1 MFLLLSF
8 DKRQTWLKQPNVYL
22 SESKKSNESIV
33 FRIRAEKPKF
43 AVYTISSYA
52 EVPATKDLVSA
63 A

>member
-1 MFLLLSF
+1 METL
-8 DKRQTWLKQPNVYL
+8 LKQPNLYL

-43 AVYTISSYA
+43 AVYTVSSYA

>member
-1 MFLLLSF
+1 METL
-8 DKRQTWLKQPNVYL
+8 LKQPNLYL
-22 SESKKSNESIV
+22 KESKKSNESIV

-43 AVYTISSYA
+43 AAYTTLRYG

>member
-1 MFLLLSF
+1 MFLLLAF

-33 FRIRAEKPKF
+33 FRIRPEKPKF
-43 AVYTISSYA
+43 AAYTMSRYA
-52 EVPATKDLVSA
+52 EVLATKDLVSA